1 MACVQQSVHRIF
13 HLNFL
18 PLKLNTHPLP
28 FPMCYLYCFK
38 YNIFF
43 SQTCGILYRMHYI
56 PTFFYPIINIFIL
69 FSQMQCLKLP
79 EVNSSKHILCSIPF
93 LKLFFLPQSH
103 ICMGNKLHLSLWWN
117 THTFMYRCAIY
128 RCVCV
133 CVQWMVISCYL
144 IKSHIESNLTFSIE
158 LLVLFLFQPV
168 VLHSHGCMSFSLE
181 NSWKK

>member
-1 MACVQQSVHRIF
+1 
-13 HLNFL
+13 
-18 PLKLNTHPLP
+18 
-28 FPMCYLYCFK
+28 MCYLYCFK

-43 SQTCGILYRMHYI
+43 SQTCGICYRMYYI

-93 LKLFFLPQSH
+93 LNFFSSAVAH
-103 ICMGNKLHLSLWWN
+103 LHGEQVAFVIVVE
-117 THTFMYRCAIY
+117 THTHSCTGVQFTG
-128 RCVCV
+128 V

-181 NSWKK
+181 NSLEKINQICFLKRFNLYLLIVSTGDMKFLNCYNNF